1 MSAPLEIKTPPL
13 AANCLVCGI
22 PLVGLTAVFLR
33 WRGIRRSPRNP
44 NCCTQ
49 CGAHLEEG
57 RLVEMTV
64 VFADLSSFTEMT
76 GRLGATTTYSVVDE
90 FLRLASTTLMSH
102 GAFIDKY
109 IGDAVMALFNVPIKR
124 ADHAVA
130 AVAAAA
136 KLQEILPELSG
147 RLGMPLHAS
156 IGIASGFARV
166 GRLGSDDIKDY
177 TAIGDVVNQAARL
190 QAQAGPTEIL
200 VSQDVY
206 REVASAYP
214 GVPAETLVLKGFP
227 QPAVAHRL
235 NGKPR
240 SLLSAASW
248 MPEDRPAMNW
258 SAVTLAFLGSGCLGS
273 NIAAALV
280 LAFGGGSAGAL
291 YALAR
296 WLDSSPARVPLLIV
310 STLIASIVLVSLERQ
325 RRMRRECIAR
335 RSCVEMTPEESRQ
348 VRLAAGL
355 AAASLTLIG
364 LELLMHYVI
373 GHPLVRRPSL

>member
-1 MSAPLEIKTPPL
+1 
-13 AANCLVCGI
+13 
-22 PLVGLTAVFLR
+22 
-33 WRGIRRSPRNP
+33 
-44 NCCTQ
+44 
-49 CGAHLEEG
+49 
-57 RLVEMTV
+57 MTV

-76 GRLGATTTYSVVDE
+76 SHMGASATYSVVDE
-90 FLRLASTTLMSH
+90 FLRLASSTLMSH

-124 ADHAVA
+124 ADHAMA
-130 AVAAAA
+130 AVAASA
-136 KLQEILPELSG
+136 KLQELLPELSE
-147 RLGMPLHAS
+147 RLGVLLHAS

-190 QAQAGPTEIL
+190 QAQADPTEIL

-206 REVASAYP
+206 QRVASAYP

-227 QPAVAHRL
+227 QRAVAYRL
-235 NGKPR
+235 NGKPQ
-240 SLLSAASW
+240 SALPAASW

-280 LAFGGGSAGAL
+280 LAFGGGSAAAL

-296 WLDSSPARVPLLIV
+296 WFDSSPARVPFLIV

-325 RRMRRECIAR
+325 RRIRRDCMAR
-335 RSCVEMTPEESRQ
+335 RSCLEITPQERRQ
-348 VRLAAGL
+348 IRLAAGL
-355 AAASLTLIG
+355 AAVSLMLISV
-364 LELLMHYVI
+364 ELLLHYAI
-373 GHPLVRRPSL
+373 GHPLVR

>member
-1 MSAPLEIKTPPL
+1 M
-13 AANCLVCGI
+13 
-22 PLVGLTAVFLR
+22 
-33 WRGIRRSPRNP
+33 
-44 NCCTQ
+44 
-49 CGAHLEEG
+49 
-57 RLVEMTV
+57 EMTV

-124 ADHAVA
+124 ADHAAA

-136 KLQEILPELSG
+136 KLQELLPGLSE
-147 RLGMPLHAS
+147 RLGVPLQAS

-177 TAIGDVVNQAARL
+177 TAIGDAVNQAARL
-190 QAQAGPTEIL
+190 QAQAGATEIV

-214 GVPAETLVLKGFP
+214 DVSAESLTLKGFP
-227 QPAVAHRL
+227 QRTVAYRL
-235 NGKPR
+235 NGKPP

-258 SAVTLAFLGSGCLGS
+258 TAVAARITRQRLPREQYCCRTGGCLWWGRGGC
-273 NIAAALV
+273 ALW
-280 LAFGGGSAGAL
+280 
-291 YALAR
+291 AR
-296 WLDSSPARVPLLIV
+296 THWFDSTPARLPLLVVAI
-310 STLIASIVLVSLERQ
+310 LIASIVLGSLERQ
-325 RRMRRECIAR
+325 RRMRRDCIAR
-335 RSCVEMTPEESRQ
+335 RSCLEMTPQERRQ

-355 AAASLTLIG
+355 AAASLTAHRLRT
-364 LELLMHYVI
+364 LDAL
-373 GHPLVRRPSL
+373 RNRPSAG